1 MSWGQV
7 QSWLLYALET
17 AWRVASSVPAQRL
30 YVLAIAIALLVLSF
44 RTALRKKRALHEL
57 LEGKPFQFTWPGPPP
72 TKPAGI
78 AKRLEAIAEKRR
90 ELTRKIVRTGMA
102 MVGLGVAVP
111 TALFAAGTFW
121 YQWFDASAP
130 PLVEATTLAPV
141 AVVGWWQL
149 LTYIGDHLLRGGLF
163 DLMEV
168 FRLRSTTV
176 TNNVAAYPYSVGV
189 FVYHLY
195 VEVFLIFAFAATSRA
210 AYLLVRE
217 HGAEKSA
224 AHAGNARG

>member
-1 MSWGQV
+1 M
-7 QSWLLYALET
+7 QSALSYAGET
-17 AWRVASSVPAQRL
+17 AWRAASSPLALRL
-30 YVLAIAIALLVLSF
+30 YVLVIAAALLALSF
-44 RTALRKKRALHEL
+44 RTALRRKQALHGL
-57 LEGKPFQFTWPGPPP
+57 LEGKPFQFAWPGPPP
-72 TKPAGI
+72 TTEAGI
-78 AKRLEAIAEKRR
+78 AKRLGAIAEKRR
-90 ELTRKIVRTGMA
+90 ELTRKIARTA
-102 MVGLGVAVP
+102 VEMVALGVALP
-111 TALFAAGTFW
+111 TILFAAGTFW

-141 AVVGWWQL
+141 AAVGWWQL
-149 LTYIGDHLLRGGLF
+149 LTYIADHLLRGGLF

-210 AYLLVRE
+210 IYLLVRE
-217 HGAEKSA
+217 HGAEKAA
-224 AHAGNARG
+224 AHAGNARN